1 MKFVIVS
8 HKQTGGGT
16 IVLHKL
22 TKTLQEFGY
31 DATVFYVREVSDNR
45 GLFLYYQ
52 FKYNIKEFIKLL
64 ITKVIP
70 NSKFSKRIYQG
81 YIYLPIRGCKRK
93 YMPWVDDDTIVIY
106 PEILR
111 GNPLHAKHVVR
122 WLLFYNRFPGDD
134 TWYAPNDLFVAYR
147 EQFNDKKLNPRNHI
161 LKIFNFD
168 YELYKRTNYGAR
180 KGRCYVIRKGGE
192 RCDLPE
198 KFDGPVIDDLCE
210 PEKVK
215 ILNQCEKCYLY
226 DTQTFYASIAALCGC
241 IPIVVPEPGK
251 TRKDYVKEDDKIC
264 GVAYGDTPEE
274 IEYAIRTRDKV
285 QQRITNMLR
294 DNEPNVLNFVKVCK
308 DYFHLT

>member
-8 HKQTGGGT
+8 HKQTGGGA

-22 TKTLQEFGY
+22 AKTLQECGY
-31 DATVFYVREVSDNR
+31 DSTVFYVREVSDNR

-52 FKYNIKEFIKLL
+52 FKYNIKEFVKLL
-64 ITKVIP
+64 ITKVLP
-70 NSKFSKRIYQG
+70 DSKFSEKIYQG
-81 YIYLPIRGCKRK
+81 YIYLPVHGCKRK
-93 YMPWVDDDTIVIY
+93 YIPWVDDDTIVIY

-134 TWYAPNDLFVAYR
+134 TWYAPSDLFVAYR
-147 EQFNDKKLNPRNHI
+147 EQFNDKKLNPRNYI

-168 YELYKRTNYGAR
+168 YELYKRTNYGSR
-180 KGRCYVIRKGGE
+180 EGSCYVIRKGSE
-192 RCDLPE
+192 RCDLPG
-198 KFDGPVIDDLCE
+198 KFDGPVIDNLCE
-210 PEKVK
+210 PEKVR

-251 TRKDYVKEDDKIC
+251 TRKDYVKEDDKIF

-308 DYFHLT
+308 DYFNLT